1 MIYREVA
8 RRFSPDFIVCEASEE
23 DLRKIGDWLYPN
35 EPEEMLD
42 ENPNATIFV
51 ARRGSEVVGLID
63 LVRFSQENYP
73 YVGYWIFGLMVKRR
87 YRGMRLGEALC
98 QASIDRARRE
108 GAPEI
113 LGEVRRDNY
122 ISIRL
127 LRKLGFEMKE
137 IPELEEILEKKRMRF
152 GTRILIMSKSLT

>member
-42 ENPNATIFV
+42 EDPNATIFV
-51 ARRGSEVVGLID
+51 ARRGEEVIGLAS
-63 LVRFSQENYP
+63 LVRYSQDSHL

-87 YRGMRLGEALC
+87 YRGMGLGEALHR
-98 QASIDRARRE
+98 ARIDRARRE
-108 GAPEI
+108 RASEI
-113 LGEVRRDNY
+113 LGEVREDNY
-122 ISIRL
+122 RAIRL

-137 IPELEEILEKKRMRF
+137 IPELEEILEKKRARF
-152 GTRILIMSKSLT
+152 GARMLIMSKSLT